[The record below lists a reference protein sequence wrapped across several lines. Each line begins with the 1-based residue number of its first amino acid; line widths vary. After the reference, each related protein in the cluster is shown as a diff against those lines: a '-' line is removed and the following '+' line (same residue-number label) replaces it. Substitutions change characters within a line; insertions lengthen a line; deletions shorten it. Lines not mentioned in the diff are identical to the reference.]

1 MKKYLLL
8 IFLLLSSI
16 SFAKWEIE
24 RNENNKNIIV
34 TSSINSE
41 PKQSGKIYISKNSL
55 KGSLT
60 YYSMT
65 LLVDKCKPS
74 PIENNQD
81 DSLEKIKV
89 NVKIGYLD
97 EVEYPGLVNKN
108 KPYEIYLIFISNEME
123 LLKGSKT
130 LRINYE
136 GENSTSC
143 WLDFDLSGLD
153 EASKSLKTRLIF

>member
-8 IFLLLSSI
+8 IFLVLSSI

-74 PIENNQD
+74 LIENNQD

-123 LLKGSKT
+123 LLKGSKI

-136 GENSTSC
+136 GENSTPC

-153 EASKSLKTRLIF
+153 EASKSLKTRLIL

>member
-136 GENSTSC
+136 GENSTPC

-153 EASKSLKTRLIF
+153 EASKSLKTRLIL

>member
-8 IFLLLSSI
+8 IFLILSTI

-24 RNENNKNIIV
+24 KNEKNKNIIV

-55 KGSLT
+55 QGSLT

-65 LLVDKCKPS
+65 LLVDKYKPS

-81 DSLEKIKV
+81 DLEKIKV
-89 NVKIGYLD
+89 NVRIGYLD

-123 LLKGSKT
+123 LLKGAKT

>member
-8 IFLLLSSI
+8 IFLVLSSI

-123 LLKGSKT
+123 LLKGSKI

-136 GENSTSC
+136 GKNSTPC

-153 EASKSLKTRLIF
+153 EASKSLKTRLIL